1 MTTKFKIHLNSQK
14 IEDRKQR
21 ENHFSAKSAKQKKKP
36 MVKTQTHTAQHNGI
50 SQLTDLPIYSNTQN
64 LFKTGIFI

>member
-36 MVKTQTHTAQHNGI
+36 MVKTQTHTTQHNGI
-50 SQLTDLPIYSNTQN
+50 SQPTDLPIYSNTQN